1 MTETIIVRPAR
12 AVSASKLIDTMAESL
27 SVIKEQDELTDADL
41 GGVMHKGADQG
52 AKYRTGLAEMGAV
65 AFLRACATW
74 NGRFANEAL
83 SLIGMKLTPLHSQPV
98 TDQSLQ
104 TRLAK
109 LMVEVSIAL
118 EDGVI
123 DDIEIARMKRTLIEA
138 GEAIDSYRG
147 RASA

>member
-1 MTETIIVRPAR
+1 MSDTLIVRPAR
-12 AVSASKLIDTMAESL
+12 AISASKLIEAMAESL

-41 GGVMHKGADQG
+41 GGMLHKGADQG

-65 AFLRACATW
+65 AFIRACGTW
-74 NGRFANEAL
+74 NGRFANEVL
-83 SLIGMKLTPLHSQPV
+83 SLIGMKISPLHSQPV

-147 RASA
+147 RAA